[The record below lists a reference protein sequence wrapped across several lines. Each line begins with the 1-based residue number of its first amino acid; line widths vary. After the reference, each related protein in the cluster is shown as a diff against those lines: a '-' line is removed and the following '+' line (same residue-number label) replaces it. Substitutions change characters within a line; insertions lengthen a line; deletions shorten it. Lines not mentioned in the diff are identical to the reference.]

1 MFRLGTASLRSAI
14 ERARTLHPKV
24 RCVMFGLYE
33 VTGSKGNTYL
43 VRCWKE
49 RTGKYVACSCQ
60 TRDGVACK
68 HSVAAIP
75 LHSFMARTP
84 RAVR

>member
-1 MFRLGTASLRSAI
+1 MFRLGTANLSKAI
-14 ERARTLHPKV
+14 ERARSLHPKV

-49 RTGKYVACSCQ
+49 RTGKFVDCSCH
-60 TRDGVACK
+60 TKDGVACK
-68 HSVAAIP
+68 HGVAAIP
-75 LHSFMARTP
+75 LHSFIAQTQLAIR
-84 RAVR
+84 